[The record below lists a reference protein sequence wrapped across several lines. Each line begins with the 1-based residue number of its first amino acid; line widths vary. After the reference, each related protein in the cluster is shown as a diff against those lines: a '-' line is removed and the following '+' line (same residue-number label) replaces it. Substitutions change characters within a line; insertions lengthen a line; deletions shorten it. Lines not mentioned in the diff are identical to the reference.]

1 MKIVFNRQEII
12 NCVSPLMCATS
23 GARSTIAAV
32 EGILFEAEAPSDV
45 VLTTY
50 DLEKG
55 VRTSIEAKVLEGGR
69 CVINAQK
76 FLQTVKVMNGDEITL
91 TVGDKLAVSITSG
104 KSNYR
109 MTALPAGDFPTL
121 PPLKTEL
128 GYTVPSRT
136 LREVINKVG
145 YAMAVNDQRI
155 IFNGTYFRIN
165 DGELL
170 AVACDSF
177 RMGKVVRH
185 IDLGHIEGDD
195 SALHFAFVV
204 PQKTVNELYRMLP
217 DDDVNITVYM
227 GRKHMV
233 YLIDG
238 LIFFTR
244 LIEGE
249 YIDYDRIIIKNHR
262 IIVRCPREELMM
274 ALEKAAIVT
283 EEKIIGAGR
292 AYVKLTL
299 ESGLLKVTA
308 ESSLGSSY
316 DEIAVEHEGG
326 DIVIAFNNKYLIDS
340 VRSCTSDTVELQLST
355 PLTSVNVMPVVDD
368 MADEDEIYFLLP
380 VRMQS

>member
-12 NCVSPLMCATS
+12 NCVTPLMCATS

-32 EGILFEAEAPSDV
+32 EGILFEAEAPSNV

-55 VRTSIEAKVLEGGR
+55 VRTSIEANVLEGGS

-76 FLQTVKVMNGDEITL
+76 FLQTVKVMNGEEITL
-91 TVGDKLAVSITSG
+91 SVSDKLAVSIASG

-128 GYTVPSRT
+128 GYTVPART

-177 RMGKVVRH
+177 RLAKVVRH

-249 YIDYDRIIIKNHR
+249 YIDYDRIIIQNHR
-262 IIVRCPREELMM
+262 IIIRCPRDELMM

-299 ESGLLKVTA
+299 EDGLLKITA

-316 DEIAVEHEGG
+316 DEIPVDHAGT
-326 DIVIAFNNKYLIDS
+326 DLVIAFNNKYLIDS
-340 VRSCTSDTVELQLST
+340 VRSCTTEEVELQLST
-355 PLTSVNVMPVVDD
+355 PLTSVNVLPVADGA
-368 MADEDEIYFLLP
+368 ADEDEIYFLLP
-380 VRMQS
+380 VRMQN

>member
-12 NCVSPLMCATS
+12 NCVTPLMCATS

-32 EGILFEAEAPSDV
+32 EGILFEAEAPSNI

-55 VRTSIEAKVLEGGR
+55 VRTSIEANVLEGGS

-76 FLQTVKVMNGDEITL
+76 FLQTVKVMNGEEITL
-91 TVGDKLAVSITSG
+91 SVSDKLAVSITSG

-128 GYTVPSRT
+128 GYTVPART

-177 RMGKVVRH
+177 RLAKVVRH

-249 YIDYDRIIIKNHR
+249 YIDYDRIIIQNHR
-262 IIVRCPREELMM
+262 IIIRCPRDELMM

-299 ESGLLKVTA
+299 EDGLLKITA

-316 DEIAVEHEGG
+316 DEIPVDHAVT
-326 DIVIAFNNKYLIDS
+326 DLVIAFNNKYLIDS
-340 VRSCTSDTVELQLST
+340 VRSCTTEEVELQLST
-355 PLTSVNVMPVVDD
+355 PLTSVNALPVADGA
-368 MADEDEIYFLLP
+368 ADEDEIYFLLP
-380 VRMQS
+380 VRMQN

>member
-12 NCVSPLMCATS
+12 NCVTPLMCATS
-23 GARSTIAAV
+23 GARSSIAAV
-32 EGILFEAEAPSDV
+32 EGILFEAEAPSNI

-55 VRTSIEAKVLEGGR
+55 VRTSIEANVLEGGS

-76 FLQTVKVMNGDEITL
+76 FLQTVKVMNGEEITL
-91 TVGDKLAVSITSG
+91 SVSDKLAVSITSG

-128 GYTVPSRT
+128 GYTVPART

-177 RMGKVVRH
+177 RLAKVVRH
-185 IDLGHIEGDD
+185 IELGHIEGDD

-249 YIDYDRIIIKNHR
+249 YIDYDRIIIQNHR
-262 IIVRCPREELMM
+262 IIIRCPRDELMM

-299 ESGLLKVTA
+299 EDGLLKITA

-316 DEIAVEHEGG
+316 DEIPVNHAGT
-326 DIVIAFNNKYLIDS
+326 DLVIAFNNKYLIDS
-340 VRSCTSDTVELQLST
+340 VRSCTTEEVELQLST
-355 PLTSVNVMPVVDD
+355 PLTSVNVLPVADGA
-368 MADEDEIYFLLP
+368 ADEDEIYFLLP
-380 VRMQS
+380 VRMQN

>member
-12 NCVSPLMCATS
+12 NCVTPLMCATS

-32 EGILFEAEAPSDV
+32 EGILFEAEAPSNI

-55 VRTSIEAKVLEGGR
+55 VRTSIEANVLEGGS

-76 FLQTVKVMNGDEITL
+76 FLQTVKVMNGEEITL
-91 TVGDKLAVSITSG
+91 SVSDKLAVSITSG

-128 GYTVPSRT
+128 GYTVPART

-177 RMGKVVRH
+177 RLAKVVRH

-249 YIDYDRIIIKNHR
+249 YIDYDRIIIQNHR
-262 IIVRCPREELMM
+262 IIIRCPRDELMM

-299 ESGLLKVTA
+299 EDGLLKITA

-316 DEIAVEHEGG
+316 DEIPVDHAVT
-326 DIVIAFNNKYLIDS
+326 DLVIAFNNKYLIDS
-340 VRSCTSDTVELQLST
+340 VRSCTTEEVELQLST
-355 PLTSVNVMPVVDD
+355 PLTSVNVLPVADGA
-368 MADEDEIYFLLP
+368 ADEDEIYFLLP
-380 VRMQS
+380 VRMQN